1 MIVANDAELDGLSAA
16 GRAVRAAF
24 DAMKEEARPGIS
36 TAELDRI
43 GAAVLAKRGAL
54 SAPQLF
60 YDFPGA
66 TCISVNEEA
75 AHGIPGE
82 RVLAS
87 GDMVNIDVSAS
98 LDGFVADM
106 GESFMVGEGGD
117 EQNRLIAAVQRAV
130 YSAAD
135 GMRAGSS
142 LNDIGRTVSQVARGE
157 GFSIVENLG
166 SHGLGR
172 TLHEAPSYVPIDNP
186 KERRRLQA
194 GLVMTLEPFF
204 ATGARW
210 VNEEDDGWTLT
221 VPHGTLVA
229 QFEHTFVIRDGQPPL
244 ILTAAGA

>member
-1 MIVANDAELDGLSAA
+1 MIVKSESELAALRAA

-24 DAMKEEARPGIS
+24 DAMKAKAQAGVS
-36 TAELDRI
+36 TVELDQI
-43 GAAVLAKRGAL
+43 GARVLAERGAL

-82 RVLAS
+82 RVLAM

-106 GESFMVGEGGD
+106 GESFMIGAGND
-117 EQNRLIAAVQRAV
+117 EQARLIAAVQRAV
-130 YSAAD
+130 HSAAD
-135 GMRAGSS
+135 GMRAGSL
-142 LNDIGRTVSQVARGE
+142 LNDIGRTVSGVARGE

-186 KERRRLQA
+186 KEKRRLQA
-194 GLVMTLEPFF
+194 GLVITLEPFF

-210 VNEEDDGWTLT
+210 VEEEDDGWTLS
-221 VPHGTLVA
+221 VPLGTLVA
-229 QFEHTFVIRDGQPPL
+229 QYEHTFVIRDGQPPL
-244 ILTAAGA
+244 VLTAAGA